1 MFKEGRR
8 CTLNEPHLYFSS
20 QPLHKMD
27 SVPLQIFQ
35 SVLNSPNDVDLDE
48 FLHVQRLCDG
58 ASTPPNEPTQ
68 AQTCLD
74 EIIITAAASDEIH
87 HKQKRQDDTQRGSEL
102 NQSHTQ
108 PRRRG
113 IRSSVSSI
121 PEYSVIC
128 FPSNPTKPNGIK
140 KKRKDFD
147 EKRRQEV
154 AQVRKSGACFRCKF
168 RRISCGVGAPCQACE
183 KAAGILGRQLCIR
196 EKLTKMR
203 FSSGGQFPNAS
214 PNPIL
219 EWSNSSRSSLY

>member
-8 CTLNEPHLYFSS
+8 YTLIEPHLYFSP
-20 QPLHKMD
+20 QLLHKMG
-27 SVPLQIFQ
+27 SPPLQIFQ
-35 SVLNSPNDVDLDE
+35 SMSNSSNDVDLDE
-48 FLHVQRLCDG
+48 FLHVQRLC
-58 ASTPPNEPTQ
+58 STPPNEPAQ

-74 EIIITAAASDEIH
+74 EIVIPAAASDEIQ
-87 HKQKRQDDTQRGSEL
+87 HKQERQDDTKRGSEL
-102 NQSHTQ
+102 NHSRTQ

-113 IRSSVSSI
+113 IRSSASSI

-168 RRISCGVGAPCQACE
+168 RRISVC
-183 KAAGILGRQLCIR
+183 
-196 EKLTKMR
+196 
-203 FSSGGQFPNAS
+203 
-214 PNPIL
+214 
-219 EWSNSSRSSLY
+219 